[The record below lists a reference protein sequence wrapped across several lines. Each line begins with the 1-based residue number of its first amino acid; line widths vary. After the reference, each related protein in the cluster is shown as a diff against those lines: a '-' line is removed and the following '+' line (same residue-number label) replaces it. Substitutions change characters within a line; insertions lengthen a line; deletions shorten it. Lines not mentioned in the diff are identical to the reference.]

1 MGASASYVVWG
12 QGGEA
17 LGGALVEF
25 GFLFVAF
32 GEAFAAGLD
41 EGLFG
46 FGFVPL
52 AGGLDG
58 GVPAVLKGFRGHG
71 GSIGRKPSFFEKK
84 DQKTFATGSGADL
97 VTATTL

>member
-1 MGASASYVVWG
+1 
-12 QGGEA
+12 
-17 LGGALVEF
+17 
-25 GFLFVAF
+25 
-32 GEAFAAGLD
+32 
-41 EGLFG
+41 
-46 FGFVPL
+46 VPL